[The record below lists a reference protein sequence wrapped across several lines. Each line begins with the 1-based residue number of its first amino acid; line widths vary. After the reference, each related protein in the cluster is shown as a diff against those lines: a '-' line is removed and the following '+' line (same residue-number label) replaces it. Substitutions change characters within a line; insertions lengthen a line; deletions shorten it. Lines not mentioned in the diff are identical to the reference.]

1 MEAFKPGD
9 YICDE
14 CGDEEAATV
23 IMMAALE
30 DDARWF
36 CAACLYAAL
45 ALLQPPQPLD
55 RVQEPASHADG
66 QQGRDEG

>member
-14 CGDEEAATV
+14 CGDEESATV
-23 IMMAALE
+23 IMMAALV

-36 CAACLYAAL
+36 CAGWLHAAL
-45 ALLQPPQPLD
+45 ALLGPVAQLGG
-55 RVQEPASHADG
+55 AS
-66 QQGRDEG
+66 

>member
-1 MEAFKPGD
+1 MEACKPGD

-36 CAACLYAAL
+36 CAGCLHAAL
-45 ALLQPPQPLD
+45 VLL
-55 RVQEPASHADG
+55 EPDA
-66 QQGRDEG
+66 QQGGAS

>member
-14 CGDEEAATV
+14 CGDEESATV

-30 DDARWF
+30 DDARTPARRTQVETTRASESGRIR
-36 CAACLYAAL
+36 AAMS
-45 ALLQPPQPLD
+45 
-55 RVQEPASHADG
+55 E
-66 QQGRDEG
+66 